1 MKKLF
6 TLALFSSLLFGCDSE
21 RGPDQDFVAHQA
33 GNTTDKTEEA
43 YTEPKEP
50 GERPA
55 KQVQGDA
62 NLTSGNDSSSVGES
76 PVLAEPKEP
85 GEVPPKPSSN
95 PAPKDETVKV
105 PTTPTPEK
113 EDDTEPVASSP
124 PHAFPETVLVGNP
137 GNPADTTGFGSVPYV
152 YRIGKFEVTNSEYCE
167 FLNAAAKKDSYRLYD
182 RRMTGGHGGI
192 MRSGKSGSY
201 SYDTK
206 VDGGK
211 KPVGYV
217 TWDSC
222 ARYANWLSNGGGDA
236 DLQKGSYLLKGG
248 IQPKVTLP
256 DHGALAAGKGTQ
268 WVIASEN
275 EWYKAAYYDPAK
287 PGGAGYWPF
296 AVSGGSAPAS
306 NINSNQISVAGAFKV
321 ASPYGTYDQN
331 GNLWEYNEA
340 RNGNKVGLRGG
351 SFFINDNEGYLRS
364 QTRYDVLS
372 AKWPNYGFRV
382 VALGGDGQVALL
394 RSKGFPEAKDE
405 GFTSFEKVDVGSF
418 EELDTAIGTWKA
430 GDRNQP
436 FLQVLINNEHFK
448 TGKQCLHLTGGE
460 KATVTLELAD
470 KFQVPGQLTFWAERW
485 TRNLPFSFRIEAD
498 QGKGWKEIYDGDKEV
513 RVGRAFLSHVKVLLP
528 VGVKRLQFICSS
540 PPKYGILID
549 DVRFIP
555 NEPQGNIVVAD
566 LPPTPPKTN
575 DSPKPPPEVKALPVP
590 LPKLPVR
597 RVKTKTYYVSQSSGN
612 DDWNGEA
619 SLGNG
624 KAGPWKTLA
633 RASIEYLPGD
643 VLLLKRGDVWHE
655 ELRPKGNGTP
665 EQPISISAYGV
676 GSKPVID
683 REDYN
688 QDRTGIRLSD
698 QGGFKI
704 VGIEF
709 NRCMTGIYA
718 DYSDNGKAREYLWIE
733 DCYFHDSLK
742 YQHYEDYPKR
752 KIGLGVCLF
761 SHERDKR
768 IVMSDITVKNCVF
781 RRLASGFWT
790 NNPDNFNKNASYVYN
805 FKNLVFDSC
814 LFEEGFQWQ
823 QGIRGVDTGVMRNC
837 VTHDIGRGFRSFN
850 GVAGSM
856 FFRCKNWVFEDCEWG
871 FVSIGLGS
879 GDGEAFDFEGNCDNM
894 IMRNCLFHDTDGPGF
909 LLCCYASDGHAH
921 SGIIMENCVING
933 KSKRP
938 IGLPR
943 CAIVNTTDWNESTW
957 RKCRF
962 YLSKGEAVMRV
973 MDPEKD
979 KKTTFIDCR
988 VKDLVAACSS
998 KKLWGNST
1006 ESKEDAEEFWI
1017 QLNFGKKTNVNEFL
1031 IKEREGSSISRYVI
1045 ELWDVENSTWKSCF
1059 NGLFIGTEFVAPIV
1073 ERKTTKARLR
1083 VIGTKAG
1090 KPQISEFS
1098 AFKDPL
1104 GEEWNVKR
1112 GDNTPNRVGKTRAEW
1127 LASTSIAP
1135 AASEE
1140 LKQVKPVE
1148 RVLAWDTKALFE
1160 KPKVHQTKERP
1171 AKGLRSF
1178 FYEGANYKGKP
1189 TKVFAYYGAP
1199 DGKVPEGGWPAV
1211 VCAHGGGGTAY
1222 PEWVKFWNKKGY
1234 AAIAMDLEGHLPG
1247 GNSHQVAGNFPTG
1260 VGHLQA
1266 GPSRI
1271 DWFGDRGLPDQEQW
1285 FYHAV
1290 ADVVRAN
1297 SLLRSYPEINPEKI
1311 GLTGISWGGTVASSV
1326 AGVDTRFAFAI
1337 PVYGGGYIHESDN
1350 EGLAQWFPPKNM
1362 TDAQFRDY
1370 RAKWDPSAHLPHA
1383 KMPMLWVTSVADPV
1397 FQIDIFAKSSQTAAG
1412 DSRLCMRPW
1421 MIHGHGNG
1429 WNDAPEIGQFADSI
1443 VKGGPV
1449 LPKLHRPETK
1459 PANRI
1464 VHTKYEGKGKFTEAW
1479 IYYTTSEDKWKN
1491 RKWHFIQCSI
1501 GDEELVSQKALPQT
1515 TTAFLVYVFR
1525 DKGGYRD
1532 NHAASHLV
1540 EL

>member
-1 MKKLF
+1 MKKLLSLLLS
-6 TLALFSSLLFGCDSE
+6 TALLFGCDSE
-21 RGPDQDFVAHQA
+21 RGLDQNSVAEHVGKTDAANDKEKQRQEDL
-33 GNTTDKTEEA
+33 GGRTEGGGKDSTDKD
-43 YTEPKEP
+43 
-50 GERPA
+50 
-55 KQVQGDA
+55 DA
-62 NLTSGNDSSSVGES
+62 NVTSDNGSSKIVES
-76 PVLAEPKEP
+76 PVPAEPEEP
-85 GEVPPKPSSN
+85 TKVSPQTPGDSATKDEPVNEPKPSS
-95 PAPKDETVKV
+95 
-105 PTTPTPEK
+105 PEK
-113 EDDTEPVASSP
+113 DDKAGPVASSP
-124 PHAFPETVLVGNP
+124 LPTFPETVLVGNP

-152 YRIGKFEVTNSEYCE
+152 YRIGKFEVTNAEYCA
-167 FLNAAAKKDSYRLYD
+167 FLNAAAKKDPYRLYD
-182 RRMTGGHGGI
+182 RRMAGDQGGI
-192 MRSGKSGSY
+192 MRSGRSGDY
-201 SYDTK
+201 SYETK
-206 VDGGK
+206 EAGGR

-217 TWDSC
+217 TWESC
-222 ARYANWLSNGGGDA
+222 SRYANWLSNGGGDT
-236 DLQKGSYLLKGG
+236 DPQKGSYLLKGG

-275 EWYKAAYYDPAK
+275 EWYKAAYYDPDK
-287 PGGAGYWPF
+287 QGGAGYWPF
-296 AVSGGSAPAS
+296 AVSGGSAPAC
-306 NINSNQISVAGAFKV
+306 NLNSNQISAAGAFKV

-331 GNLWEYNEA
+331 GNLWEYNET

-364 QTRYDVLS
+364 HTRYEVLS

-382 VALGGDGQVALL
+382 VALGGK
-394 RSKGFPEAKDE
+394 SKASPPPPPTPKAVPE
-405 GFTSFEKVDVGSF
+405 
-418 EELDTAIGTWKA
+418 
-430 GDRNQP
+430 
-436 FLQVLINNEHFK
+436 
-448 TGKQCLHLTGGE
+448 
-460 KATVTLELAD
+460 
-470 KFQVPGQLTFWAERW
+470 
-485 TRNLPFSFRIEAD
+485 
-498 QGKGWKEIYDGDKEV
+498 
-513 RVGRAFLSHVKVLLP
+513 
-528 VGVKRLQFICSS
+528 S
-540 PPKYGILID
+540 PPKTD
-549 DVRFIP
+549 
-555 NEPQGNIVVAD
+555 
-566 LPPTPPKTN
+566 
-575 DSPKPPPEVKALPVP
+575 DSPKPPPEAKVPLVP
-590 LPKLPVR
+590 LPKPPIR
-597 RVKTKTYYVSQSSGN
+597 RVKTKTYYVSQSDGN
-612 DDWNGEA
+612 DDWNGQA
-619 SLGNG
+619 SLAKGN
-624 KAGPWKTLA
+624 AGPWKTLA

-643 VLLLKRGDVWHE
+643 ILFLKRGDVWHE

-665 EQPISISAYGV
+665 EQPITISAYGV

-688 QDRTGIRLSD
+688 QDRTGIRFSD

-790 NNPDNFNKNASYVYN
+790 NSPDNFNKNASYVYN

-837 VTHDIGRGFRSFN
+837 VTLDIGRGFRSFN

-879 GDGEAFDFEGNCDNM
+879 GDGQAFDFEGNCDNM

-979 KKTTFIDCR
+979 KKTTFVDCR

-1006 ESKEDAEEFWI
+1006 ESNEDAEEFWV
-1017 QLNFGKKTNVNEFL
+1017 QLNFGKPTTVNEFR
-1031 IKEREGSSISRYVI
+1031 IKEKESSSVIRYVI
-1045 ELWDVENSTWKSCF
+1045 ELWDTKNSTWMSCF
-1059 NGLFIGTEFVAPIV
+1059 NGLSIGTEFVAPIV

-1090 KPQISEFS
+1090 QPKISEFA

-1112 GDNTPNRVGKTRAEW
+1112 GENTPNRVGKARAEW
-1127 LASTSIAP
+1127 LATANIAP
-1135 AASEE
+1135 KILDEP
-1140 LKQVKPVE
+1140 KQSKPVE
-1148 RVLAWDTKALFE
+1148 RLLAWDIKGLFE
-1160 KPKVHQTKERP
+1160 KPKVHETKERR
-1171 AKGLRSF
+1171 AKGMRSF

-1189 TKVFAYYGAP
+1189 TWVFAYYAAPEGKAP
-1199 DGKVPEGGWPAV
+1199 DGGWPSV

-1222 PEWVKFWNKKGY
+1222 PEWVRFWNKKGY

-1247 GNSHQVAGNFPTG
+1247 GKSHQVEGNFPTG
-1260 VGHLQA
+1260 VGHPQA

-1297 SLLRSYPEINPEKI
+1297 SLVRSFPEINPEKI

-1362 TDAQFRDY
+1362 TADQFRAY
-1370 RAKWDPSAHLPHA
+1370 RSKWDPSAHLPHA
-1383 KMPMLWVTSVADPV
+1383 RMPMLWVTSVADPV

-1421 MIHGHGNG
+1421 MVHGHGNG
-1429 WNDAPEIGQFADSI
+1429 WNDAPEIVQFADSI

-1459 PANRI
+1459 PDTRI

-1479 IYYTTSEDKWKN
+1479 IYFTTSGGKWKN

-1501 GDEELVSQKALPQT
+1501 GEQELISQKALPRN

-1540 EL
+1540 EFKK